1 MAVLAVS
8 RVLGLPVIGFIGEM
22 DGKANKITFVAD
34 HPRSPISE
42 AFRSLRTNID
52 FASVD
57 EPLKTILLTSPDA
70 SDGKTTV
77 AINLAISMAQ
87 LERKVVL
94 MDGDLRK
101 PNIHKKLNLNNQ
113 PGLTDVFRERMN
125 IFDVIRNWKE
135 QRLIIVTSGSIP
147 PNPAELLGSR
157 RMDHILENLEEV
169 VDTVVIDGSPM
180 VVTDAQILASKTS
193 AVILVLRPG
202 QTRDEEARS
211 ILEQLNRAGAR
222 LIGVVFNRIPR
233 KSAASYGNYRYL
245 SPYVNAQYGEIGE
258 SSVATDSGKKFA
270 EDRASS

>member
-1 MAVLAVS
+1 MENDV
-8 RVLGLPVIGFIGEM
+8 
-22 DGKANKITFVAD
+22 NKTTFVAD

-42 AFRSLRTNID
+42 AFRALRTNID

-70 SDGKTTV
+70 NDGKTTL

-101 PNIHKKLNLNNQ
+101 PNIHKKLNINNQ

-135 QRLIIVTSGSIP
+135 QRVIVVTSGSIP

-169 VDTVVIDGSPM
+169 VDTVIIDGSPM

-211 ILEQLNRAGAR
+211 INEQLKRAGAR
-222 LIGVVFNRIPR
+222 LIGVIFNRIPR
-233 KSAASYGNYRYL
+233 RSSASYGNYRHL
-245 SPYVNAQYGEIGE
+245 SPYVGEQYGEIGE
-258 SSVATDSGKKFA
+258 SSPVADSAKKLA
-270 EDRASS
+270 EDHASS